1 MTDERSQALV
11 TEGARALAVTRRL
24 AERTLAERVE
34 RREQVFSPSPIDPA
48 LRVID
53 VFPVGPNAL
62 QDALDRAHQKSTLR
76 LHAGSYWASEPL
88 VKDVRIEAAPSA
100 RPVITCDRWVIAG
113 VLELTGVLLR
123 PATEDDDC
131 GPALRVE
138 GEARL
143 DNLEA
148 DDEGQIYAADG
159 GRLTITHLRGGRVS
173 SVGPGAST
181 RISDARVH
189 ELTCGEEGWLEATDV
204 QLADGA
210 FASGG
215 GTMRL
220 HRVDIREGPGRRDEA
235 LEFMAHEGADLL
247 VDDVTTRSGVSVQ
260 ASGEG
265 TRIVVRRLRCGGI
278 VRTGRE
284 GLVVEAIRG
293 SEVAIHDAWFVAGL
307 ARRDSESAI
316 TVADTHEG
324 LFELDTPSGTTRLAP
339 EERKRLVMN
348 RLRGLDEGFRAVGR
362 ISPARWQVDLLDGKV
377 VGDLWPNGQ
386 RPGLK

>member
-34 RREQVFSPSPIDPA
+34 RSEQVFSPSPIDPA

-62 QDALDRAHQKSTLR
+62 QDALDRAPQNSTLR

-88 VKDVRIEAAPSA
+88 VKDMRIEAAPSA
-100 RPVITCDRWVIAG
+100 RPAITCDRWVIAG

-123 PATEDDDC
+123 PATVDDDC

-148 DDEGQIYAADG
+148 DDESQIFSADG
-159 GRLTITHLRGGRVS
+159 GRLTITHLRGGRVG

-181 RISDARVH
+181 QISDASVY
-189 ELTCGEEGWLEATDV
+189 ELTCEEGWLEATDV
-204 QLADGA
+204 QLAFGV

-215 GTMRL
+215 GTMGLQRI
-220 HRVDIREGPGRRDEA
+220 DIREGPGLRDEA
-235 LEFMAHEGADLL
+235 LLFMAHEGADLL
-247 VDDVTTRSGVSVQ
+247 VDNVTTRSGVSVE

-265 TRIVVRRLRCGGI
+265 TRVVVRGLRCGGI

-284 GLVVEAIRG
+284 GLVVESIRG
-293 SEVAIHDAWFVAGL
+293 SEVAFDGVWFVAGM

-316 TVADTHEG
+316 RVADMHEG
-324 LFELDTPSGTTRLAP
+324 VFELDAPSRTTRLAP
-339 EERKRLVMN
+339 EERKRLVMY
-348 RLRGLDEGFRAVGR
+348 RLQGLDEGYRAVGK
-362 ISPARWQVDLLDGKV
+362 ISAARWQVDLLDGEV

-386 RPGLK
+386 RPGLN